1 MRKYFYT
8 FGTDERFPFSGGWIT
23 IEAPDVTTAH
33 AVFRALY
40 PDRTPGVLNCADYY
54 PEAVFMETGMFKGNR
69 GAGCHR
75 YVTYGEALHILPHI
89 EITIDGRKISALPQT
104 WRQAYDTIQNCA
116 SVSPFARAVAVG
128 PDGKRREY
136 TTNGHRAVAA
146 R

>member
-89 EITIDGRKISALPQT
+89 EITIDGRKINALPQT
-104 WRQAYDTIQNCA
+104 WRQAPGIYHQRPPRRGRQ
-116 SVSPFARAVAVG
+116 VRRAPWEKENTPSG
-128 PDGKRREY
+128 
-136 TTNGHRAVAA
+136 
-146 R
+146 